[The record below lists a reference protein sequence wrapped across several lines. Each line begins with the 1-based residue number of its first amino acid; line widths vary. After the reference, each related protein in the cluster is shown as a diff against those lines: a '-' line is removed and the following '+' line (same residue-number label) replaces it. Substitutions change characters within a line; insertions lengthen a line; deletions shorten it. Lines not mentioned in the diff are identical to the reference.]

1 MKDLNKSCEKQKS
14 IKEDTDHENRIT
26 DSGNDYACTNV
37 NSDSAVPDK

>member
-1 MKDLNKSCEKQKS
+1 MRDLSRSCEKPKS
-14 IKEDTDHENRIT
+14 IKEVTDNENRIT